1 MDLLQASRSQLISEI
16 YECNK
21 MIYRLINLPENIRS
35 YISNSLLPYLSMIC
49 DGIDS
54 LFQTEDTVVLS
65 SKFEDINGMSFT
77 TLIQKIRASSK
88 LLTDKKSIRN
98 AIKILDSEIKKF
110 HDELIKN
117 YTEEQ
122 LAYVKAVGQNDLGVF
137 YYKNKPFANTSQ
149 INLYI
154 KPFNS
159 SVWEVGNDGF
169 KFGRQVAMYINEFYS
184 VLEGHTLPHLKKEDY
199 ITNIDCEDFIYQDYI
214 YSEEKRRN
222 IFNNVLDER
231 VSLYLLNMQCQLN
244 FAINIL
250 GLLID
255 EHPLKYRIQLLIYYY
270 SVQAIDFASKS
281 GYLEALEEQR
291 EKITAVIETHQ
302 RIFNCSTFR
311 NNLFHY
317 KFSQEINFSLSKSYF
332 ESMVETLTSVSLD
345 NLLNTVYKEMDIV
358 EKLIKEIIY

>member
-1 MDLLQASRSQLISEI
+1 MNLLQASRSQLISEI

-21 MIYRLINLPENIRS
+21 MIYRLINLPEDIRS
-35 YISNSLLPYLSMIC
+35 YTSNSLLPYLSMIC

-65 SKFEDINGMSFT
+65 SKFEDINGISFT
-77 TLIQKIRASSK
+77 TLIKNIRASSK
-88 LLTDKKSIRN
+88 LLTDKKNIGKS
-98 AIKILDSEIKKF
+98 IKILDSETKKF
-110 HDELIKN
+110 HDELIEN

-137 YYKNKPFANTSQ
+137 YYKNKPYANSSQ

-154 KPFNS
+154 EPFNS
-159 SVWEVGNDGF
+159 SVGEVGKDLF
-169 KFGRQVAMYINEFYS
+169 KFSMQAAMYINTFYS
-184 VLEGHTLPHLKKEDY
+184 VLKGHTLPHLKQEDY
-199 ITNIDCEDFIYQDYI
+199 ITNVDCEDFIYQDYI

-222 IFNNVLDER
+222 IFNNVIDER

-244 FAINIL
+244 FALNIL
-250 GLLID
+250 DLLID

-270 SVQAIDFASKS
+270 SVQAIDFAFKS
-281 GYLEALEEQR
+281 GYLEVLEEHQAT
-291 EKITAVIETHQ
+291 ITAVIETHQ
-302 RIFNCSTFR
+302 KIFNCRTFR

-317 KFSQEINFSLSKSYF
+317 AFSQEINFSLSKNYF
-332 ESMVETLTSVSLD
+332 ETMVETLTSVSLE
-345 NLLNTVYKEMDIV
+345 NLLDTVYKQMDIV

>member
-49 DGIDS
+49 DGIDG
-54 LFQTEDTVVLS
+54 LFPTEEPVVLS
-65 SKFEDINGMSFT
+65 SKFEDINGISFT
-77 TLIQKIRASSK
+77 TLIQKNRASSK

-98 AIKILDSEIKKF
+98 AIKILDSETKNF
-110 HDELIKN
+110 HDELRKN
-117 YTEEQ
+117 YTKVQ
-122 LAYVKAVGQNDLGVF
+122 LAYVEIFGQDDLGIF

-154 KPFNS
+154 NPFNS
-159 SVWEVGNDGF
+159 SVGEVGNHLF
-169 KFGRQVAMYINEFYS
+169 KFSKQVAMYINEFYS
-184 VLEGHTLPHLKKEDY
+184 LLEGHILPHLKQEDY
-199 ITNIDCEDFIYQDYI
+199 ITNVNCEDFIYQDYI

-250 GLLID
+250 DLLID

-270 SVQAIDFASKS
+270 SVKAIDFASKS
-281 GYLEALEEQR
+281 GYLEALEEHR
-291 EKITAVIETHQ
+291 EKITIVIETHKK
-302 RIFNCSTFR
+302 IFNSSTFR

-317 KFSQEINFSLSKSYF
+317 KFSPKINFSLSKNYF
-332 ESMVETLTSVSLD
+332 EIMVETLTSVSLE
-345 NLLNTVYKEMDIV
+345 NLLNTVYKEMDTV